1 MMATSAFNELI
12 QRDVLI
18 VGGEGGWNFNK
29 HGMTVGLVFEN
40 SLSKSSIIHF
50 KGIRCSHV
58 FTKKSST
65 TETDV
70 SA

>member
-1 MMATSAFNELI
+1 MATLAFNELI

-50 KGIRCSHV
+50 KWIRYSHV
-58 FTKKSST
+58 FTRNSST
-65 TETDV
+65 TETGL